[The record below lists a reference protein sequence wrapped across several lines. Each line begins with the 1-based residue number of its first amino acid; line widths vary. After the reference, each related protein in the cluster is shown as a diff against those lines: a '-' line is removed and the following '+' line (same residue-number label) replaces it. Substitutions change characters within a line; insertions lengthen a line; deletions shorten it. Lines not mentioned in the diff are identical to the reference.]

1 MMRNWNDRVLSGAL
15 LATAFVT
22 AYAFGALNASASE
35 RGGEYELSGTI
46 VDLDSKRMVVQSAES
61 TLEFGR
67 SDSQLKLPRD
77 AKIGDRVS
85 IWYTLDVTRV
95 RVSSEK
101 DEQSGQVAPDSLPSD
116 SEIIRDDRIFF
127 GS

>member
-1 MMRNWNDRVLSGAL
+1 
-15 LATAFVT
+15 
-22 AYAFGALNASASE
+22 
-35 RGGEYELSGTI
+35 
-46 VDLDSKRMVVQSAES
+46 MVVQSAES